1 LPDGQ
6 DAIFRTGSKQV
17 HAAYA
22 NANATAASSDG
33 SLHNRDSL
41 TNVSADR
48 GVPKKKKRGG
58 VTKPGFE
65 ELETR

>member
-1 LPDGQ
+1 MSI
-6 DAIFRTGSKQV
+6 AATAASAAA
-17 HAAYA
+17 AAYP
-22 NANATAASSDG
+22 NANATAASTSVNG